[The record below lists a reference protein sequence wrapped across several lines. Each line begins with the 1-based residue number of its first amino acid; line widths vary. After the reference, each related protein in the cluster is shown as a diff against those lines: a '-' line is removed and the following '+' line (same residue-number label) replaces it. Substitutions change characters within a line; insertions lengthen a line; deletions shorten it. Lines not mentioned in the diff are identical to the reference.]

1 MGPLAGNAAVGTR
14 APACCYYSYASPS
27 ALQSKQRRG
36 PWRRRAVL
44 DRHRYLGP
52 RRSLFEHS
60 ELMKNAAN
68 ADCRGPKTNA
78 KPKTATQKRCNL
90 SLSRDYCFL
99 KKKNENRP
107 ARSRFRTHGDGP
119 LAFGVSHVMVITH
132 VVPGNARSRDSPGTW
147 SLEAASETL
156 AA

>member
-1 MGPLAGNAAVGTR
+1 MLRMQIVEGQKQMQNQKQQPKKVEFI
-14 APACCYYSYASPS
+14 S
-27 ALQSKQRRG
+27 LQG
-36 PWRRRAVL
+36 L
-44 DRHRYLGP
+44 L
-52 RRSLFEHS
+52 
-60 ELMKNAAN
+60 
-68 ADCRGPKTNA
+68 
-78 KPKTATQKRCNL
+78 
-90 SLSRDYCFL
+90 FL

-107 ARSRFRTHGDGP
+107 ARSWFRTHGDGP